1 MCQWNKNY
9 RDIGTVFAKAMAQK
23 ENQACYQSTVRRQIY
38 SCAQA
43 CKVIRDLHT
52 FKKQKDRVKMI
63 LWVKTVSSLFCF
75 IENIFQLLILSLRF
89 DFWFSGPVEKKNPS
103 GYKYTRGRELTHEL
117 GSSLHFLC
125 CSAPHEAQ
133 PRDATDAFHSF
144 VCYQQRFGST
154 RGLSIY

>member
-43 CKVIRDLHT
+43 CKVIRDLNT
-52 FKKQKDRVKMI
+52 FKKQKDRVKMT
-63 LWVKTVSSLFCF
+63 LWVKTVSLLFCF

-89 DFWFSGPVEKKNPS
+89 DFWSCREKKSLWIQIYPWEGAHAWAWVFTS
-103 GYKYTRGRELTHEL
+103 FSLLFCSPWSPTKGCDWCVSLIRLLSTKIWFHEGAVNL
-117 GSSLHFLC
+117 LR
-125 CSAPHEAQ
+125 P
-133 PRDATDAFHSF
+133 
-144 VCYQQRFGST
+144 
-154 RGLSIY
+154 